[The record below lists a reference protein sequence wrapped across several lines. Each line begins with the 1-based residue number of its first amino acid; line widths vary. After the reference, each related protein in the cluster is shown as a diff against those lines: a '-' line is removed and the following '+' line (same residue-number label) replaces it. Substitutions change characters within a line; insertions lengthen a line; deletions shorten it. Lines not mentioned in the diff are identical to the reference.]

1 MFTSRYSNSRL
12 HLGLLF
18 GMFGSVF
25 IWLPHVIFIVISMSR
40 FNSPRGHTPPLPDT
54 FPRASLSSHHLSLR
68 HRSIGL
74 HTPFS
79 SIFSLS
85 VLILRAATLLPCPTH
100 FPARSFYSL
109 SSSLRHKI
117 SDCISAIAHFNF
129 ASNSTE
135 SLQVPPSHC

>member
-1 MFTSRYSNSRL
+1 MVASRYSNSRL
-12 HLGLLF
+12 HLGSLF

-25 IWLPHVIFIVISMSR
+25 IWLPHVIFIVIPMSR
-40 FNSPRGHTPPLPDT
+40 FDSPRGHTPPLPDT

>member
-1 MFTSRYSNSRL
+1 MFASRYSNSRF
-12 HLGLLF
+12 HLYSLF

-25 IWLPHVIFIVISMSR
+25 IWLPHVIFIVIPMSR

-74 HTPFS
+74 HTLFS

-85 VLILRAATLLPCPTH
+85 ALILRAATLLPCPTH
-100 FPARSFYSL
+100 SPARHFPLTTYPYDTDPSAYILHFLPSFHY
-109 SSSLRHKI
+109 
-117 SDCISAIAHFNF
+117 
-129 ASNSTE
+129 
-135 SLQVPPSHC
+135 PS

>member
-1 MFTSRYSNSRL
+1 MVTSRYSNSHL
-12 HLGLLF
+12 HLYLLF

-25 IWLPHVIFIVISMSR
+25 IWLPHVIFIVIPMSR

-68 HRSIGL
+68 HRFIGL
-74 HTPFS
+74 HTLFS

-85 VLILRAATLLPCPTH
+85 VLILRAATLLPCLTH
-100 FPARSFYSL
+100 FPAQSFYSL
-109 SSSLRHKI
+109 NSSLRHKI
-117 SDCISAIAHFNF
+117 SDCISAIAYFNF

>member
-1 MFTSRYSNSRL
+1 MFASRYSNSRF
-12 HLGLLF
+12 HLYSLF

-25 IWLPHVIFIVISMSR
+25 IWLPHVIFIVIPMSR

-54 FPRASLSSHHLSLR
+54 FPRAPLSSHHLSLR

-85 VLILRAATLLPCPTH
+85 VLILRAATPLPCPTH

>member
-1 MFTSRYSNSRL
+1 MVTSRYSNSRL
-12 HLGLLF
+12 HLYSLF

-25 IWLPHVIFIVISMSR
+25 IWLPHVIFIVIPMSR

-85 VLILRAATLLPCPTH
+85 VLILRAATLLP
-100 FPARSFYSL
+100 ARSFYSL
-109 SSSLRHKI
+109 NSSLRHKI

>member
-1 MFTSRYSNSRL
+1 MVASRYSNSRL
-12 HLGLLF
+12 HLGSLF
-18 GMFGSVF
+18 GMFGSVL
-25 IWLPHVIFIVISMSR
+25 ICLPHVIFIVISMSR

-85 VLILRAATLLPCPTH
+85 VLILRAATLLP
-100 FPARSFYSL
+100 ARSFYSL

>member
-1 MFTSRYSNSRL
+1 MFASRYSNSRL
-12 HLGLLF
+12 HLGSLF

-25 IWLPHVIFIVISMSR
+25 IWLPHVIFIVIPMSR
-40 FNSPRGHTPPLPDT
+40 FNSPRGHTSPLPDT

-74 HTPFS
+74 HTLFS

-85 VLILRAATLLPCPTH
+85 VLILRADTLL
-100 FPARSFYSL
+100 PARSFYSL

>member
-1 MFTSRYSNSRL
+1 MVTSRYSNSHL

-25 IWLPHVIFIVISMSR
+25 IWLPHVIFLVIPMSR
-40 FNSPRGHTPPLPDT
+40 FNSPRGHTPPLPGT
-54 FPRASLSSHHLSLR
+54 FPRAPLSSHHLSLR

-85 VLILRAATLLPCPTH
+85 ALILRATTLL
-100 FPARSFYSL
+100 PARSFYSL

>member
-1 MFTSRYSNSRL
+1 MFASRYSNSRF
-12 HLGLLF
+12 HLYSLF

-25 IWLPHVIFIVISMSR
+25 IWLPHVIFIVIPMSR

-74 HTPFS
+74 HSLFS

>member
-1 MFTSRYSNSRL
+1 MVASRYSNSRF
-12 HLGLLF
+12 HLDSLF

-25 IWLPHVIFIVISMSR
+25 IWLPHVIFIVIPMSR

-54 FPRASLSSHHLSLR
+54 FPRAPLSSHHLSLR

-100 FPARSFYSL
+100 SPARSFYSL

-117 SDCISAIAHFNF
+117 SDCISAIAYFNF
-129 ASNSTE
+129 ASTSTE